1 MEKIELTGEY
11 SDFIGSY
18 SCAYNSEFCSEVIN
32 AFDYYTSMDAVYCE
46 DGQFENCNAG
56 RFDYAIDMQ
65 DMTPTMK
72 GEPLLTLNQT
82 LQNSLDEYTRVF
94 GHLKTVPMY
103 SCVQKVQM
111 TPAGGGYHVWH
122 DENSSLSHSNRC
134 LVWMIYLNDD
144 FEGGETEFLYQNR
157 REEAVAG
164 DVLIFPAGFTHTH
177 RGNPPIGGHKY
188 LITSWGYMQG

>member
-46 DGQFENCNAG
+46 DGQFENSNAG

-82 LQNSLDEYTRVF
+82 LQNSLCLLYTSPSPR
-94 GHLKTVPMY
+94 
-103 SCVQKVQM
+103 
-111 TPAGGGYHVWH
+111 
-122 DENSSLSHSNRC
+122 D
-134 LVWMIYLNDD
+134 
-144 FEGGETEFLYQNR
+144 
-157 REEAVAG
+157 
-164 DVLIFPAGFTHTH
+164 
-177 RGNPPIGGHKY
+177 
-188 LITSWGYMQG
+188 

>member
-72 GEPLLTLNQT
+72 GEPLSTLNQT

-94 GHLKTVPMY
+94 GHLKGVPMY

-122 DENSSLSHSNRC
+122 DENS
-134 LVWMIYLNDD
+134 
-144 FEGGETEFLYQNR
+144 G
-157 REEAVAG
+157 
-164 DVLIFPAGFTHTH
+164 
-177 RGNPPIGGHKY
+177 
-188 LITSWGYMQG
+188 